1 MHEQKYE
8 LLFEQQAARELCAQA
23 GEGAMTPVE
32 NVLYNAASDL
42 GVALTGD
49 DLDRSTDL
57 LYVNN
62 GLIDLRSG

>member
-1 MHEQKYE
+1 M
-8 LLFEQQAARELCAQA
+8 QA

-32 NVLYNAASDL
+32 NFLYNAASDL

-62 GLIDLRSG
+62 GLIDLRSE

>member
-1 MHEQKYE
+1 
-8 LLFEQQAARELCAQA
+8 
-23 GEGAMTPVE
+23 MTPVE
-32 NVLYNAASDL
+32 NVLYNAANDL

-62 GLIDLRSG
+62 GVIDLRSG